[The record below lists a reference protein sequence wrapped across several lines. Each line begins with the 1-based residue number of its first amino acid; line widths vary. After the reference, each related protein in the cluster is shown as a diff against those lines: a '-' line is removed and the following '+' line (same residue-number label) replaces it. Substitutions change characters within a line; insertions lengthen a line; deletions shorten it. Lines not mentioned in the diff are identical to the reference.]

1 MMKTA
6 LYVVFVA
13 VLCGMYQ
20 DKQTINLK
28 SQSAIISLTSR
39 MRKRMKCHLELR
51 LSSEYFG
58 FSVFIESMKLDNT
71 TGCSKDFLQFG
82 RYVIYTCCIPFMHF
96 HISEILLFSHLSRV
110 TEGVAQQSHHS
121 GYYEMMDHCS
131 RLIMERV
138 LYSRGST
145 QRLKMMRWISG
156 WR

>member
-1 MMKTA
+1 MRTVYKTYMSIKSLRRGTKSEMFYKDVLLTLLLHVAIVRSVRA
-6 LYVVFVA
+6 LQYQQYHLET
-13 VLCGMYQ
+13 LCGMYQ

-110 TEGVAQQSHHS
+110 TEGVAQ
-121 GYYEMMDHCS
+121 
-131 RLIMERV
+131 
-138 LYSRGST
+138 
-145 QRLKMMRWISG
+145 
-156 WR
+156 